1 MTCLRL
7 VLKGHTQPEK
17 QRNNKSLSSIKTQL
31 QIRLSSQSKQT
42 KQHVIKSDK
51 PSSSWTY
58 RLVRFVNWNRIGGK
72 GPVKGFVDIDLH
84 ETNQLIHANKWAVA
98 DASLVVLNYGVFL
111 SLSCILM
118 TVLVVVAAIFSL
130 QRTLRP
136 SDLFCEFMDS
146 GRIPLHVKQ
155 EQKCVEIQ
163 IVISSG
169 PMVNPTV
176 GMVLV
181 LTSLQGRSNWQRKRG
196 LCHWSYYCL
205 DQGTPDNSVH
215 PILGAVCPW
224 APCYSCSWQCQ
235 QQSWVNLS
243 NLFPHS
249 KEQVPAKTNM
259 IEVQHF
265 KFWTKK
271 AEKLKI
277 QSLPRRRRLQ

>member
-1 MTCLRL
+1 MTFLRL
-7 VLKGHTQPEK
+7 VLTSELKGHTQPEQ
-17 QRNNKSLSSIKTQL
+17 QRNNKSLSTIKTQL
-31 QIRLSSQSKQT
+31 QIRLSSKSKQT

-58 RLVRFVNWNRIGGK
+58 TLVRFVNWNRIGGK
-72 GPVKGFVDIDLH
+72 GPVKGFVDIVLH

-98 DASLVVLNYGVFL
+98 DASPVVLSYGIFL

-118 TVLVVVAAIFSL
+118 TVVVVVAATFSL
-130 QRTLRP
+130 QRMYMSTL
-136 SDLFCEFMDS
+136 DLVCEFMDS

-163 IVISSG
+163 TVISSG
-169 PMVNPTV
+169 PMVNPTS

-215 PILGAVCPW
+215 PILRAVCPW

-235 QQSWVNLS
+235 QQSL
-243 NLFPHS
+243 HG
-249 KEQVPAKTNM
+249 
-259 IEVQHF
+259 
-265 KFWTKK
+265 WT
-271 AEKLKI
+271 
-277 QSLPRRRRLQ
+277 